1 MKFPIY
7 DAKSKVTVAP
17 TFIFHTAVTT
27 IEINYILQKVHI
39 KDIRLLQKYSYCLFH
54 LLDDK
59 WWLRSKI

>member
-7 DAKSKVTVAP
+7 DAKSKVPVAP

-27 IEINYILQKVHI
+27 IENNYVLQKVHI
-39 KDIRLLQKYSYCLFH
+39 KDIKLLQKYSYRLLN

-59 WWLRSKI
+59 R

>member
-27 IEINYILQKVHI
+27 IENNYVLQKVHI
-39 KDIRLLQKYSYCLFH
+39 KDIKLLQKYSYRLLH

-59 WWLRSKI
+59 R